1 VIHAMKRC
9 LAMLG
14 AAVAA
19 LALLASCATSRLVT
33 QQSNPDYVGKSF
45 KSVMVVAVT
54 ADELVRRT
62 YEDRMVVLLGQRGV
76 KGIPGYSAVG
86 TRGRVEEAALRDA
99 IARSGAE
106 GVLITR
112 VTRIDRSS
120 GTLPGATVGVSV
132 GWGGFYG
139 YYSTVWDTVS
149 TPAQTVTGPTWT
161 VSETRLFDARNG
173 ALAWT
178 GVMDTRENDDL
189 GAALTQYLKVIFGA
203 MVDDRVL

>member
-1 VIHAMKRC
+1 MIHAAIRC
-9 LAMLG
+9 LAI
-14 AAVAA
+14 AA
-19 LALLASCATSRLVT
+19 LALLAGCAASRMVT
-33 QQSNPDYVGKSF
+33 QQANPDYVGKSF

-62 YEDRMVVLLGQRGV
+62 YEDRIVAHLGKRGL

-86 TRGRVEEAALRDA
+86 SRGKVEEAELRQA

-112 VTRIDRSS
+112 VTRVDRSS
-120 GTLPGATVGVSV
+120 GTVPGSSIAVGV

-139 YYSTVWDTVS
+139 YYSGVWQTVS
-149 TPAQTVTGPTWT
+149 VPAQQTSGPSWT
-161 VSETRLFDARNG
+161 VSETRLFDAKNG

-178 GVMDTRENDDL
+178 GIVDTPESDNLD
-189 GAALTQYLKVIFGA
+189 AALTQYVNLIFDA
-203 MVDDRVL
+203 MVRDRVL